1 MRMPGRTLL
10 VLLLWWLGM
19 ASAHADVPP
28 PWRVGVL
35 YWSETIPSQQTMRR
49 GLERQAQR
57 INDKALAA
65 GERGLQLLPEV
76 AGDGP
81 EGVERQIRQMYAMI
95 ARRPDAIIVQPSDNA
110 ALAESLQ
117 RANQVGIPVI
127 AYDQYI
133 QEGELA
139 SYIST
144 DNYQAGY
151 LGGEYIAWLFDRE
164 RPLRLVLVEHRR
176 VSSAVE
182 RLNGFL
188 DGLTAQG
195 VSYEVLK
202 SYQAIREESGLRVG
216 QEILRDFP
224 EKHSIDAIFT
234 VNNGGGLNVVKVLS
248 EAGRD
253 EIAIATVDG
262 DPESV
267 ANIRQRKLTRI
278 DSAQFCAVMG
288 ATAVEHA
295 YRLLRGEQV
304 ARQTLI
310 PAFPVTEQT
319 LNLYPGWEG
328 ALPPTFDKAWP
339 SLYPQ
344 WRHQLRKKD

>member
-19 ASAHADVPP
+19 ASAHADVP

-188 DGLTAQG
+188 DGTG
-195 VSYEVLK
+195 
-202 SYQAIREESGLRVG
+202 RE
-216 QEILRDFP
+216 
-224 EKHSIDAIFT
+224 
-234 VNNGGGLNVVKVLS
+234 
-248 EAGRD
+248 
-253 EIAIATVDG
+253 
-262 DPESV
+262 
-267 ANIRQRKLTRI
+267 
-278 DSAQFCAVMG
+278 
-288 ATAVEHA
+288 
-295 YRLLRGEQV
+295 LRGIEKLPGHSRG
-304 ARQTLI
+304 ARL
-310 PAFPVTEQT
+310 AC
-319 LNLYPGWEG
+319 G
-328 ALPPTFDKAWP
+328 AGNPP
-339 SLYPQ
+339 
-344 WRHQLRKKD
+344 